1 MRDLDKMQEKVVI
14 RLDNGQ
20 VAAAIIG
27 FIVVSVATFTSGVV
41 VGKRLAPALP
51 DVVSEDAAAGDRLA
65 SASDF
70 RRRPLQLAKDA
81 PSTQAVHLGLSG
93 PGPQAPATTPM
104 EAARIEAHRQIAA
117 VQARGVARSLGP
129 VALGGAPA
137 VAPRDIAPVSVVHR
151 NPKRERAALDGG
163 AKVASSFTLQVSVFD
178 SAGPAQ
184 AVASQLQGA
193 GHEARVRPTQG
204 ADGRTLYRVEVGRF
218 STAKAATK
226 FQRRFE
232 RASGY
237 STVLVPVR

>member
-1 MRDLDKMQEKVVI
+1 MQEKVVI

-51 DVVSEDAAAGDRLA
+51 DVVSADAPADGELA
-65 SASDF
+65 SATEF
-70 RRRPLQLAKDA
+70 RRRALLMAKES

-93 PGPQAPATTPM
+93 PGPQAPATTPT

-129 VALGGAPA
+129 VAVGGGPT
-137 VAPRDIAPVSVVHR
+137 VAPRDIAPVSIVR
-151 NPKRERAALDGG
+151 RDPKRERAALEGG
-163 AKVASSFTLQVSVFD
+163 TKVGSSFALQVSVFD
-178 SAGPAQ
+178 SPGPAQ
-184 AVASQLQGA
+184 AVASQLQSA
-193 GHEARVRPTQG
+193 GHDARVRSLQG
-204 ADGRTLYRVEVGRF
+204 ADGRSLYRVEVGHF
-218 STAKAATK
+218 SQAKAATK
-226 FQRRFE
+226 FQHRFE
-232 RASGY
+232 RSSGY

>member
-1 MRDLDKMQEKVVI
+1 MQEKVVI

-51 DVVSEDAAAGDRLA
+51 EVAAGEASTGEELA
-65 SASDF
+65 SATEF
-70 RRRPLQLAKDA
+70 RRRSLLLAKES

-93 PGPQAPATTPM
+93 PGPKAPATTPT
-104 EAARIEAHRQIAA
+104 EAARIEAHKQIAA

-129 VALGGAPA
+129 VALGGGGG
-137 VAPRDIAPVSVVHR
+137 VAPRDIAPVSVVR
-151 NPKRERAALDGG
+151 RDPKRERAALDGG
-163 AKVASSFTLQVSVFD
+163 AKVASSFALQVSVFD

-184 AVASQLQGA
+184 AVAGQLQSA
-193 GHEARVRPTQG
+193 GHDARVRPLQG

-218 STAKAATK
+218 SAAKAATK

-232 RASGY
+232 RSSGY